1 MGNSASS
8 LPEHVGGQV
17 QRAAE
22 RLQRKVRGKKPVRVV
37 RGDDHGA
44 APSFAGGR
52 RLAVFCDGCGEIIR
66 PGQRFMP
73 VRGCQDPAN
82 DRDLCAA
89 CTEAYNPGNAE
100 TQFAMSNPIAL
111 AEPWR
116 PSMET
121 MYHTPDT
128 EALLSDDSLRVGV
141 LRCLAAYHDRPLLGI
156 VERRRGRGSLAG
168 AERGGG
174 KEKNRSKV
182 QFATYAQLHRRYT
195 YV

>member
-22 RLQRKVRGKKPVRVV
+22 RLQRKVRGKKPVRAV

-44 APSFAGGR
+44 APPFAGGR

-89 CTEAYNPGNAE
+89 CTEAYTPGPAE

-111 AEPWR
+111 AASATEPTLNMLQGL
-116 PSMET
+116 SLNET
-121 MYHTPDT
+121 T
-128 EALLSDDSLRVGV
+128 DSEKTGPTNF
-141 LRCLAAYHDRPLLGI
+141 AAYDDPLSA
-156 VERRRGRGSLAG
+156 V
-168 AERGGG
+168 
-174 KEKNRSKV
+174 
-182 QFATYAQLHRRYT
+182 
-195 YV
+195 